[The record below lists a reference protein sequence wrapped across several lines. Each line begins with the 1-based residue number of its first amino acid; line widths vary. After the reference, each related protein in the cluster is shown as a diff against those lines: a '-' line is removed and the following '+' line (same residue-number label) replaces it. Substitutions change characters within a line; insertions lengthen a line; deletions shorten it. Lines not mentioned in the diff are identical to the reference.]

1 MRSSPLTKELL
12 QQFERALAL
21 MEAQQTLETERRSL
35 SAEARASDTEALYR
49 RFNAIDNYMLETVKK
64 EHEAIESRLKDVESH
79 VSIEA
84 VAVLTKLSEL
94 GEKLD
99 RLYEIVGIP
108 RDNTTP
114 TLAEQ
119 LNAAQ
124 SDPSVRKQIQQLF
137 AEMEFENTEVEYG

>member
-1 MRSSPLTKELL
+1 MRSSQHTSELS

-21 MEAQQTLETERRSL
+21 MEAQQTLEAERRSL
-35 SAEARASDTEALYR
+35 SEAQRASERLWFEDKVREILLSHETIRQEVAAEAFR
-49 RFNAIDNYMLETVKK
+49 
-64 EHEAIESRLKDVESH
+64 
-79 VSIEA
+79 
-84 VAVLTKLSEL
+84 L

-108 RDNTTP
+108 RDTEVP

-124 SDPSVRKQIQQLF
+124 TDENVRKEIQRMF
-137 AEMEFENTEVEYG
+137 AEMEFENTELEFN